1 MAEHRSP
8 KPGAGGSRPS
18 TPAMPPVGAGQQ
30 KTKIGAKIG
39 QMRKI
44 IEFGREV
51 EREVKKVTWP
61 TRKEIGVTTL
71 MIFIMA
77 AVASVFFFF
86 VDWGVSQMIR
96 LVLNVH

>member
-1 MAEHRSP
+1 MAQI
-8 KPGAGGSRPS
+8 G
-18 TPAMPPVGAGQQ
+18 VIGQQ
-30 KTKIGAKIG
+30 KVKIGL
-39 QMRKI
+39 MRKI

-77 AVASVFFFF
+77 AVAAVFFFF
-86 VDWGVSQMIR
+86 VDWGVSHMIR
-96 LVLNVH
+96 LILNFN